1 MFSSTVEGDG
11 RHMFKREFIF
21 GWKSKA
27 AIEDGYVHMFM
38 GNLEKVPK
46 GIYKE
51 RRTV

>member
-1 MFSSTVEGDG
+1 
-11 RHMFKREFIF
+11 MFKQEINF
-21 GWKSKA
+21 GWKCKA

-38 GNLEKVPK
+38 GNLEEGPK